1 MHEVLVATGAPI
13 CSTSTINYAPPE
25 VISSAW
31 AGAPIQ
37 SCTAAAAMDVW
48 AFGVLAYELILG
60 RRAFPFAADVRAVR
74 DAVLGRKD
82 APWEV
87 RRLAEGSQ
95 RLRRAQ
101 GVIEAC
107 LRRDPAQRPPAAAVA
122 SAMRAMREEFP
133 SRKLEETMSRVP
145 TH

>member
-1 MHEVLVATGAPI
+1 METEEDVATGAPV

-31 AGAPIQ
+31 AGEP
-37 SCTAAAAMDVW
+37 SCTAAASMDVW

-60 RRAFPFAADVRAVR
+60 RRAFPFAADARAVR

-87 RRLAEGSQ
+87 RRLADGSQ

-101 GVIEAC
+101 GVVEAC
-107 LRRDPAQRPPAAAVA
+107 LRRNPEQRPPAAAVA
-122 SAMRAMREEFP
+122 SALRAMREEFP
-133 SRKLEETMSRVP
+133 SRKLEETM
-145 TH
+145 H

>member
-1 MHEVLVATGAPI
+1 M

-25 VISSAW
+25 IISSA
-31 AGAPIQ
+31 AEGQPRCA
-37 SCTAAAAMDVW
+37 AAAAMDVW
-48 AFGVLAYELILG
+48 AFGVLAYEVILG
-60 RRAFPFAADVRAVR
+60 RRAFPFAADARAVR

-87 RRLAEGSQ
+87 RRLADGSQ

-101 GVIEAC
+101 DVIEAC

-133 SRKLEETMSRVP
+133 SRKLEERMPRAP
-145 TH
+145 TCAGP